1 MMTLKNETPGAAG
14 TATEGEFETGQFPA
28 SQYRIRK
35 EWSNAAWF
43 ALDHCDRQD
52 TLHICETW
60 LADLV
65 TDGPTLGDPFGMV
78 ASDALFWADCAPAH
92 ELAAYGCAAL
102 DRLRGRALGLNVRK
116 RLFAKL
122 WETFDKP
129 DRLAFLGRVDAEGK
143 FLNRG
148 AA

>member
-1 MMTLKNETPGAAG
+1 MINTNETLGAAG
-14 TATEGEFETGQFPA
+14 TATEGEIETEQFHDT
-28 SQYRIRK
+28 QYLIRR
-35 EWSNAAWF
+35 EWAIAAWF

-52 TLHICETW
+52 ILHICETQ

-65 TDGPTLGDPFGMV
+65 TEGPTLGDPFGML

-102 DRLRGRALGLNVRK
+102 DRLRGRTLGLSVRK